1 MAKSNFAVG
10 NFEVV
15 KGENRKVYRKRI
27 GESSSSS
34 IAAISAIDLPA
45 KAPSIRWLTS

>member
-15 KGENRKVYRKRI
+15 KGENRKIYRKRI
-27 GESSSSS
+27 GESSS

-45 KAPSIRWLTS
+45 KAPPIRWLTS